1 MAARKIAIVTGGNR
15 GIGREIARQLIRN
28 DIFVVVGARTDPKAA
43 LAVDDLKKEGANVAG
58 HQLDVNDTKSVK
70 RFLEHLEKHH
80 GKPSILVNNAGVYP
94 EETNSKVEDTPT
106 SVWRETFETNLFGAV
121 RMCRETVPMMKKL
134 RYGRIVNISSGLG
147 QLHQMGEGSP
157 AYRVSKAA
165 LNALTRTLAA
175 EVAGQRHPRELDEPG
190 LGQNGHGW
198 GGGAAHGGRGR
209 GHGGVALAAA
219 FQRPH
224 RPVLPRPKAHP
235 LVKRLP
241 RLVLLAAAAVIL
253 AACNA
258 TGLLYSN
265 IAFAYSN
272 AAPML
277 TWAVDDYV
285 DLSDGQ
291 KDWVRE
297 RWTRL
302 LAWHRTRELPEYRRM
317 LAAFESS
324 LDGGLTV
331 DEVRGVHREL
341 RAHYNRVLDQVM
353 PHMADLLLQLDA
365 EQVEGLERKFA
376 EDNVKVVKE
385 AGTDADKRR
394 DRGIRRTMDHL
405 EAWIG
410 SLEASQRELVAAR
423 LRALPDIGAERM
435 ADRRYRQSQTLAL
448 IRAKPER
455 EAMIA
460 GLKRL
465 LVDTQTWRSP
475 DYVRRLQE
483 RDTRNFEMLS
493 ELSMT
498 LTPEQRAH
506 LHRRVRGYIA
516 DINTL
521 VAAR

>member
-1 MAARKIAIVTGGNR
+1 
-15 GIGREIARQLIRN
+15 
-28 DIFVVVGARTDPKAA
+28 
-43 LAVDDLKKEGANVAG
+43 
-58 HQLDVNDTKSVK
+58 
-70 RFLEHLEKHH
+70 
-80 GKPSILVNNAGVYP
+80 
-94 EETNSKVEDTPT
+94 
-106 SVWRETFETNLFGAV
+106 
-121 RMCRETVPMMKKL
+121 MK
-134 RYGRIVNISSGLG
+134 Y
-147 QLHQMGEGSP
+147 
-157 AYRVSKAA
+157 
-165 LNALTRTLAA
+165 
-175 EVAGQRHPRELDEPG
+175 
-190 LGQNGHGW
+190 
-198 GGGAAHGGRGR
+198 
-209 GHGGVALAAA
+209 
-219 FQRPH
+219 
-224 RPVLPRPKAHP
+224 
-235 LVKRLP
+235 LP
-241 RLVLLAAAAVIL
+241 RLVFLAAAAVVL

-341 RAHYNRVLDQVM
+341 RAHYNRVLDQVL

-376 EDNVKVVKE
+376 EDNLKVAKE

-405 EAWIG
+405 EAWSG

-423 LRALPDIGAERM
+423 LRALPDVGAERM
-435 ADRRYRQSQTLAL
+435 ADRRYRRSQTLAL
-448 IRAKPER
+448 IRAKPDR